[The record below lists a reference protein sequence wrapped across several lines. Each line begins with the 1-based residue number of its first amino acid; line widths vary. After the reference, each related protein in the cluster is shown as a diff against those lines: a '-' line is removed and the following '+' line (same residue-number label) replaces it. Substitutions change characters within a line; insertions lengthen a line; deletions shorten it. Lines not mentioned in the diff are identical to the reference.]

1 MSTMPQLLFLIAI
14 LVLAGATNMIFVKAP
29 FSSGLSRPMDRGV
42 RLHDGKRL
50 FGDNKTWKGFFGM
63 IVITA
68 ICLAAAGSLATNFPD
83 IQRLSLIPFEE
94 FKSPFTVWFFGAL
107 WGLAYVL
114 AELPNSFLKRRID
127 IPPGENARGMKG
139 FLCLVLDQADS
150 VIGCVIVLP
159 LFSSI
164 TWLDALVLVVL
175 GSSIHYLT
183 NLGLFAVRLKKQAG

>member
-1 MSTMPQLLFLIAI
+1 MSTLPQLIFLISI
-14 LVLAGATNMIFVKAP
+14 LVIAGAANMVFVKAP
-29 FSSGLSRPMDRGV
+29 FLSGLSRPMDRGI

-63 IVITA
+63 IAITA
-68 ICLAAAGSLATNFPD
+68 ICLAAAGSLAAKLPD
-83 IQRLSLIPFEE
+83 IQRLSLIPFED
-94 FKSPFTVWFFGAL
+94 FKSPFTIWFFGGL

-164 TWLDALVLVVL
+164 TWPDAFLLVVL
-175 GSSIHYLT
+175 GSLIHYLT
-183 NLGLFAVRLKKQAG
+183 NLGLFVVHLKQQAG

>member
-1 MSTMPQLLFLIAI
+1 MNTLPQLLFLILI
-14 LVLAGATNMIFVKAP
+14 LVCAGAMNMVFVKAP
-29 FSSGLSRPMDRGV
+29 ILNGLSRPMDRGV
-42 RLHDGKRL
+42 RFRDGKRVL
-50 FGDNKTWKGFFGM
+50 GDNKTWKGFLGM
-63 IVITA
+63 IAITA
-68 ICLAAAGSLATNFPD
+68 ICLAAAGSLATNIPD

-94 FKSPFTVWFFGAL
+94 FKSPSTVWFFGAL

-127 IPPGENARGMKG
+127 IPPGKNARGMKG

-164 TWLDALVLVVL
+164 SWLDAIMLVVL
-175 GSSIHYLT
+175 GSLIHYLT
-183 NLGLFAVRLKKQAG
+183 NVGLFAVHLKKQAG